1 MKRALGWLAVGL
13 LAAAGLTSSLATAE
27 EAKTAPSEA
36 AVERTRR
43 QVKVLDTV
51 YKNVIVLITDKY
63 VLSEDDFAAGSAAVL
78 LFERITDT
86 GFHKVRLLDAT
97 GEPYDSDNVAQDE
110 FEKNGVKQLKSGK
123 DYVEKVVQK
132 DGQSYLR
139 AMTPVPVVMQRCTM
153 CHANYLDVPKGHP
166 IGAIS
171 YTLPIK

>member
-1 MKRALGWLAVGL
+1 MKRAFGYLAAGL
-13 LAAAGLTSSLATAE
+13 LATAWLTSSLATAE
-27 EAKTAPSEA
+27 EAKTAPSKD

-110 FEKNGVKQLKSGK
+110 FEKNGVKQLKAGK
-123 DYVEKVVQK
+123 DYVEKIIHK
-132 DGQSYLR
+132 DGEPYLR
-139 AMTPVPVVMQRCTM
+139 AMTPVPVVMKRCTM